1 MARRTPALTLATVA
15 ALLVAATTSAAADGE
30 PGRVFMWR
38 ASSDS
43 ATVHLLGSI
52 HAARPSL
59 YPLDPA
65 IQAALDAAQV
75 IAFETDLGDLPSAA
89 GEMLAAGTL
98 EPGVRLPDVLS
109 GETMAALEARLRTSG
124 LPVAG
129 FDTMRPWLVALTLTS
144 AELVRAGYGLET
156 GIDQRLWQR
165 AADADVP
172 RLALEPISDQI
183 ALFAELT
190 PAESEAFLAMTLAD
204 LERLGPMLDEL
215 TERWQ
220 AGDAAHAAALLTE
233 SFEPFPRLYDA
244 VVVERNRSWMPAIE
258 ELMAGHRDALVVV
271 GALHLVGEDGL
282 VEMLRARGHDVEQVA
297 AGVRRSAGD

>member
-1 MARRTPALTLATVA
+1 MHRRTTAVTLAAVT
-15 ALLVAATTSAAADGE
+15 ALLAAAATSRAAE
-30 PGRVFMWR
+30 PGPDRVFMWR
-38 ASSDS
+38 VRSDT

-52 HAARPSL
+52 HAARPTL

-65 IQAALDAAQV
+65 IQAAVDAARV
-75 IAFETDLGDLPSAA
+75 VAFETDLGDLPSAA

-98 EPGVRLPDVLS
+98 EPGTRLPDLLS
-109 GETMAALEARLRTSG
+109 PETMAALEARLRASG

-144 AELVRAGYGLET
+144 AELVRAGYGLES
-156 GIDQRLWQR
+156 GIDQHLWRR
-165 AADADVP
+165 AEDADVP

-220 AGDAAHAAALLTE
+220 AGDAAHAADLLAE
-233 SFEPFPRLYDA
+233 SFEPFPRLYEA
-244 VVVERNRSWMPAIE
+244 VVVERNRSWMPTIE
-258 ELMAGHRDALVVV
+258 ELLAGRRDALVVV
-271 GALHLVGEDGL
+271 GALHLVGDHGL
-282 VEMLRARGHDVEQVA
+282 VEMLRDRGHDVRQVA
-297 AGVRRSAGD
+297 AGDGRRGGD